1 MKQNRPYLNAL
12 YHCCGRKVWAASAQ
26 SFTLCQQ
33 ATTEIT
39 FVVTISKYYQLF
51 TSFTN
56 IYRCHSPR
64 SLYYSLLLVQA
75 TYIWAGFFKDPNR
88 GPRIENRVPRIREN
102 YHRIPRIRENRVSRI
117 SCWKRNR
124 VPTDPYRVAYL
135 TFSSKKLYMG
145 VILRAHHVHN
155 ESHIQRNT
163 NQEVSI
169 SLWALSCL

>member
-1 MKQNRPYLNAL
+1 MKQNRRYLNAL

-26 SFTLCQQ
+26 SFILCQQ

-64 SLYYSLLLVQA
+64 PLYYYCLFRPHIYGQ
-75 TYIWAGFFKDPNR
+75 GFLRCFKDPNQ
-88 GPRIENRVPRIREN
+88 GPRIENRVPRIREK

-124 VPTDPYRVAYL
+124 FPTDPYRVAYL
-135 TFSSKKLYMG
+135 TFSSKNLY
-145 VILRAHHVHN
+145 IW
-155 ESHIQRNT
+155 
-163 NQEVSI
+163 VSF
-169 SLWALSCL
+169 